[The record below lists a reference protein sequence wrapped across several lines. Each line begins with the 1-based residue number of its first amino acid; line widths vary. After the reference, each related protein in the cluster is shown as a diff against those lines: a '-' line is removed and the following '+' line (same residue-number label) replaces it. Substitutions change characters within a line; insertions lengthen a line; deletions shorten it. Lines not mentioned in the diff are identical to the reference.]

1 MTIEQTPNI
10 TYTETDQNPKMTGS
24 GAVIP
29 LIIGQTGNTVEP
41 ANITIKKYKSLAQI
55 GATVANGGIGNS
67 DSNMSYQFLKK
78 FLKET
83 KKVYSDDL
91 GLPYVYFIDMGS
103 IAFTNGEAWA
113 KAFNLAMT
121 QRDIGKIAIVGFKKA
136 DTSAAITAAEIA
148 SIVGILSSCNQI
160 IVEDSRKGSPKRLMF
175 TVEDATD
182 EDMMKIT
189 DDSSA
194 TFIQKSRVCPCVPD
208 FYPEIVA
215 RFCLTPYDEEPGFY
229 DFRSVSPEDIVVRTE
244 DMEEDLQNA
253 GINFIRKEMEGSI
266 PHARICL
273 GVSSAMAANV
283 RPNDVLPHFRRNVDH
298 LINRIVVAAYPY
310 LKANESKTSIEMFQ
324 TDINTIVEEEIEN
337 GSMQE
342 GTEITA
348 VESDVNPFQLLV
360 KGNAKPVNA
369 TLYIGVEMYI
379 SEPNILAVPTNN

>member
-10 TYTETDQNPKMTGS
+10 TYTETDQNPKMIGS

-29 LIIGQTGNTVEP
+29 LVIGQTGNTVEP
-41 ANITIKKYKSLAQI
+41 DDITIKKYKSLTQI
-55 GATVANGGIGNS
+55 GATVANGGIGNA
-67 DSNMSYQFLKK
+67 DSNMSYQFFKK

-83 KKVYSDDL
+83 KKIYSDDV

-136 DTSAAITAAEIA
+136 NATTAISASEIA
-148 SIVGILSSCNQI
+148 NIVGILSAGNQI
-160 IVEDSRKGSPKRLMF
+160 IVEDSKKGSPKRLMF
-175 TVEDATD
+175 TVTDATD

-189 DDSSA
+189 DDASA
-194 TFIQKSRVCPCVPD
+194 SFIQKSRVLPCAPD
-208 FYPEIVA
+208 FYPEMVA

-229 DFRSVSPEDIVVRTE
+229 DFRSVSPDDVVVRTE

-266 PHARICL
+266 EHARICL
-273 GVSSAMAANV
+273 GVSSAMAANI

-310 LKANESKTSIEMFQ
+310 LKRNESKSSIEMFQ
-324 TDINTIVEEEIEN
+324 TDIDTIVEEEIEK
-337 GSMQE
+337 GAMQE

-348 VESDVNPFQLLV
+348 VESDINPFQIFI

-379 SEPNILAVPTNN
+379 SEPNILAVPTNS

>member
-10 TYTETDQNPKMTGS
+10 TYTETDQNPKMIGS

-29 LIIGQTGNTVEP
+29 LVIGQTGNTVEP
-41 ANITIKKYKSLAQI
+41 DNITIKKYKSLTQI
-55 GATVANGGIGNS
+55 GATVANGGIGNA
-67 DSNMSYQFLKK
+67 DSNMSYQFFKK

-83 KKVYSDDL
+83 KKIYSDDV

-121 QRDIGKIAIVGFKKA
+121 QRDIGKIAIVGFKKTNA
-136 DTSAAITAAEIA
+136 TTAISASEIA
-148 SIVGILSSCNQI
+148 SIVGILSAGNQI
-160 IVEDSRKGSPKRLMF
+160 LVEDSKKGSPKRLMF
-175 TVEDATD
+175 TVADATD

-189 DDSSA
+189 DDASA
-194 TFIQKSRVCPCVPD
+194 SFIQKSRVLPCAPD
-208 FYPEIVA
+208 FYPEMVA

-229 DFRSVSPEDIVVRTE
+229 DFRSVSPDDVVVRTE
-244 DMEEDLQNA
+244 DMEENLQNA

-266 PHARICL
+266 EHARICL
-273 GVSSAMAANV
+273 GVSSAMAANI

-310 LKANESKTSIEMFQ
+310 LKRNESK
-324 TDINTIVEEEIEN
+324 
-337 GSMQE
+337 GAMQE

-348 VESDVNPFQLLV
+348 VESDINPFQIFI

>member
-10 TYTETDQNPKMTGS
+10 TYTETDQNPKMIGS

-29 LIIGQTGNTVEP
+29 LVIGQTGNTVEP
-41 ANITIKKYKSLAQI
+41 DNITIKKYKSLTQI
-55 GATVANGGIGNS
+55 GATVANGGIGNA
-67 DSNMSYQFLKK
+67 DSNMSYQFFKK

-83 KKVYSDDL
+83 KKIYSDDV

-136 DTSAAITAAEIA
+136 NATTAISASEIA
-148 SIVGILSSCNQI
+148 NIVGILSAGNQI
-160 IVEDSRKGSPKRLMF
+160 IVEDSKKGSPKRLMF
-175 TVEDATD
+175 TVADATD

-189 DDSSA
+189 DDASA
-194 TFIQKSRVCPCVPD
+194 SFIQKSRVLPCAPD
-208 FYPEIVA
+208 FYPEMVA
-215 RFCLTPYDEEPGFY
+215 RFCLTPYDEEPGYY
-229 DFRSVSPEDIVVRTE
+229 DFRSVSPDDVVVRTE

-266 PHARICL
+266 EHARICL
-273 GVSSAMAANV
+273 GVSSAMAANI

-310 LKANESKTSIEMFQ
+310 LKRNESKSSIEMFQ
-324 TDINTIVEEEIEN
+324 TDIDTIVEEEIEN
-337 GSMQE
+337 GAMQE

-348 VESDVNPFQLLV
+348 VESDINPFQIFI

-379 SEPNILAVPTNN
+379 SEPNILAVPTNS